1 MRKIFLIAL
10 AFLFLFST
18 VLNASVSGAF
28 LKQDFYESLFV
39 LNERQ
44 KIDPAFLNKIKLKDE
59 MTAVIVELNKPCVI
73 EARNR
78 NVVLRLLN
86 PVTKEILKREQEAL
100 LEGLK
105 NSGLDFE
112 LGYTFQNLINGFSIR
127 IKGKDIEKLLKFKEI
142 KNVYENKEIKVEL
155 YDALDITGARKVWD
169 ITDSNGV
176 NFTGEGIVVGIIDT
190 GIDYTHP
197 DLGGGLGEQYKV
209 IGGYDF
215 VNKDNDPMDDN
226 SHGTHVAGIVSAN
239 GRLKGVAP
247 DSKLMAYKVVDKDGY
262 GKTEWVIAGM
272 ERALKDKCNVVNLS
286 LGNFD
291 VWLNQDSPEVK
302 VANNLAKSGVVVVN
316 SAGNAGTRTADL
328 QHPISGA
335 GVGLNVISV
344 AASSV
349 DSLFKKQYIISLKT
363 TYGEVKSI
371 NAQAAKLPLQTGKV
385 FPENVYYGIVNCGLG
400 KSEDFNN
407 KNLLSKIALIKR
419 GEIYFSEKLYNAE
432 KAGAL
437 GVIIYNNEEGIIEP
451 VFSIDYDKIPEDP
464 SQSFTPCAII
474 SQSDGNYIESLI
486 NQEPTVSFK
495 YEEEPFDE
503 NITSYSSQ
511 GSTLTQS
518 YQPMF
523 KPEITAPGEYIYST
537 VLNKKY
543 DWYSG
548 TSMAS
553 PMVAGAV
560 ALLKQAHPDWSVDD
574 FKDALMNTAD
584 ILMNPPEGKKPTY
597 GAIPVIQPISF
608 TYQGAG
614 RIDILN
620 AVNTPALI
628 HPGAFAFQ
636 NTHSKEA
643 FDFNIRNTSKE
654 QETFTIEGKML
665 SLNSLAGID
674 FEFSENPLTI
684 NPNETKKIS
693 VALNI
698 DDSFPQGQHEGA
710 IFLKDING
718 FVLHIPFYFFR
729 PTIPFPKTITD
740 FSLSSPSF
748 SPNGDGVNDVLKI
761 KFLVGKGTTF
771 IYGGPA
777 NKSNDNYLYDVKI
790 EVLDNKGNVLGKIFD
805 DSSFPIIPSYY
816 EFVWDGETNLGRN
829 FLNNGAYK
837 LKLTYVESYFY
848 AYDSDTESWKLSE
861 TNYANEEV
869 TFTITDTPQI
879 IDQEPA
885 QIYISLPK
893 CIKSG
898 SPFAISIFVKNAIEL
913 GKINFSL
920 KFDPNIFSI
929 EEVLN
934 DGFFS
939 QNWYDTKFDSKLD
952 NVSGSLTVNVEAK
965 DGQERSRDGTLCT
978 LIFYTQSTGSSNLSF
993 EDIKAF
999 DSIGNES
1006 KVEGKGSNLDVV
1018 SPDAK
1023 PSVVLQGDERVFT
1036 SKQDYVV
1043 SGTSILVD
1051 YLIIN
1056 GTKVIP
1062 DTSGQFT
1069 ANIALKEGENPI
1081 LIEAKGCTGKTLI
1094 LNRVVVLDTISVDL
1108 FISSPLN
1115 NSTVETDSVIILGKA
1130 IDSGTGVDNITI
1142 NGNFISLSSDGSF
1155 KTVLNLKEG
1164 VNTFVIMAEDNV
1176 GNKASKTLIVVYQ
1189 KPQQTNVITLQI
1201 GNEIMTVNGV
1211 SQEIDPG
1218 KGTKPVIKNGRTLV
1232 PIRAIIEALGGTID
1246 WNGTERKVTIT
1257 LKDTTIELWIGKPQA
1272 KVNGVLKWID
1282 ETNHKVMPEIINGRT
1297 MLPLRFVT
1305 ENLGA
1310 DVDWDNATKTITI
1323 TYPAL

>member
-1 MRKIFLIAL
+1 MKKIFLIAL

-18 VLNASVSGAF
+18 VPNASVSGAF
-28 LKQDFYESLFV
+28 LKQDSYEFPFV
-39 LNERQ
+39 LNEHQ
-44 KIDPAFLNKIKLKDE
+44 KIDPAFLNKIKLQDE
-59 MTAVIVELNKPCVI
+59 MATVIVEVNKPCVI
-73 EARNR
+73 EAQNR

-86 PVTKEILKREQEAL
+86 PVTEEILKREQEAL
-100 LEGLK
+100 LEELK
-105 NSGLDFE
+105 NSGLNFE
-112 LGYTFQNLINGFSIR
+112 LGYTFQNLLNGFSIR
-127 IKGKDIEKLLKFKEI
+127 IKGKDMEKLLKFKEI

-155 YDALDITGARKVWD
+155 YDALDVTGARKVWD

-176 NFTGEGIVVGIIDT
+176 NFTGEEIVVGIIDT

-197 DLGGGLGEQYKV
+197 DLGEGLGEQYKV

-247 DSKLMAYKVVDKDGY
+247 DSKLMAYKVLDKDGY

-272 ERALKDKCNVVNLS
+272 ERALKDKCDVVNLS

-291 VWLNQDSPEVK
+291 LWLNQDSPEVK
-302 VANNLAKSGVVVVN
+302 TANNLAKSGVVVVN

-349 DSLFKKQYIISLKT
+349 DSLFKKKYVISFKT
-363 TYGEVKSI
+363 TYREVKSI

-385 FPENVYYGIVNCGLG
+385 FPENVCYGIVNCGLG

-407 KNLLSKIALIKR
+407 KNLSGKIALIKR
-419 GEIYFSEKLYNAE
+419 GEIYFSEKLYNAA

-437 GVIIYNNEEGIIEP
+437 GVIIYNNEEDIIEP
-451 VFSIDYDKIPEDP
+451 GFSIDYDKIPEDP
-464 SQSFTPCAII
+464 SQAFIPCAII

-495 YEEEPFDE
+495 YEEEPLDE

-511 GSTLTQS
+511 GPTLTQS

-560 ALLKQAHPDWSVDD
+560 ALLKQAHPDWSADD

-597 GAIPVIQPISF
+597 GAIPLAQPVSF

-665 SLNSLAGID
+665 SLNSLASGVH
-674 FEFSENPLTI
+674 FEFLENPLII

-693 VALNI
+693 ITLNI

-718 FVLHIPFYFFR
+718 FMLHIPFYFFR
-729 PTIPFPKTITD
+729 PTIPFPKTVTD
-740 FSLSSPSF
+740 FSLSSTSF

-790 EVLDNKGNVLGKIFD
+790 EVLDNKGTILGKIFD

-837 LKLTYVESYFY
+837 LKLIYVESYFY
-848 AYDSDTESWKLSE
+848 TYDSDTESWKLSE

-869 TFTITDTPQI
+869 TFTITDTSQI

-885 QIYISLPK
+885 QIYISPPK

-898 SPFAISIFVKNAIEL
+898 SPFAISIFVKNAIDL

-920 KFDPNIFSI
+920 KFNPNIFSI
-929 EEVLN
+929 KEVLN

-939 QNWYDTKFDSKLD
+939 QNWYETKFETKQD
-952 NVSGSLTVNVEAK
+952 NLNGVLNIGIEAE
-965 DGQERSRDGTLCT
+965 DDQERNGDGTLCT
-978 LIFYTQSTGSSNLSF
+978 LIFDTQSIGSSNLSF
-993 EDIKAF
+993 EDVKAF

-1018 SPDAK
+1018 LPDAK
-1023 PSVVLQGDERVFT
+1023 PSVVLRGDERVFT
-1036 SKQDYVV
+1036 NKQDYVV
-1043 SGTSILVD
+1043 SGTSMLVG
-1051 YLIIN
+1051 YLMIN

-1069 ANIALKEGENPI
+1069 ANIALKEGENRI
-1081 LIEAKGCTGKTLI
+1081 LIEAKGCTGETFI
-1094 LNRVVVLDTISVDL
+1094 LNRVVVLDTISPDL

-1155 KTVLNLKEG
+1155 SANLNLREG
-1164 VNTFVIMAEDNV
+1164 LNTFTITSEDKV
-1176 GNKASKTLIVVYQ
+1176 GNKISKTLAVIYK
-1189 KPQQTNVITLQI
+1189 KPIEITTIILQI
-1201 GNEIMTVNGV
+1201 GSSTFIVNG
-1211 SQEIDPG
+1211 E
-1218 KGTKPVIKNGRTLV
+1218 TKALDSPPVIKNGRTLL
-1232 PIRAIIEALGGTID
+1232 PIRAVIESLGGTID
-1246 WNGTERKVTIT
+1246 WDGTERKVTIT

-1272 KVNGVLKWID
+1272 KVNDVLKWID
-1282 ETNHKVMPEIINGRT
+1282 ETNHKVMHEIINGRI
-1297 MLPLRFVT
+1297 MLPLRFVS
-1305 ENLGA
+1305 EQLGA
-1310 DVDWDNATKTITI
+1310 KVDWDNATKTITI
-1323 TYPAL
+1323 IYPVP